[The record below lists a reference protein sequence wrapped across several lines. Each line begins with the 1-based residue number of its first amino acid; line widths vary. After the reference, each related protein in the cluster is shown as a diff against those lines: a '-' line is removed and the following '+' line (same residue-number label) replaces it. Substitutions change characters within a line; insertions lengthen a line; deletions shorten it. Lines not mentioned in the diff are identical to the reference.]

1 MIAILATEPLL
12 NERVFGAGLSFQIVG
27 GSMRVLFGIVLG
39 VALTVGAAFIADT
52 WEAEG
57 STNGSSSTAVEHRK
71 MVNWD
76 VVGEN
81 MRIARERMQETWNRI
96 SHKIAS

>member
-1 MIAILATEPLL
+1 
-12 NERVFGAGLSFQIVG
+12 
-27 GSMRVLFGIVLG
+27 MRFLFGIILG
-39 VALTVGAAFIADT
+39 VALTIGVAFIADSWGT
-52 WEAEG
+52 DG

-81 MRIARERMQETWNRI
+81 MRIARERMQETWTRI

>member
-1 MIAILATEPLL
+1 
-12 NERVFGAGLSFQIVG
+12 
-27 GSMRVLFGIVLG
+27 MRFLFGIILG
-39 VALTVGAAFIADT
+39 VALTIGVAFIADS
-52 WEAEG
+52 WETDAT
-57 STNGSSSTAVEHRK
+57 TNGSSSTAVEHRK

-81 MRIARERMQETWNRI
+81 MRIARERMQETWTRI

>member
-1 MIAILATEPLL
+1 
-12 NERVFGAGLSFQIVG
+12 
-27 GSMRVLFGIVLG
+27 
-39 VALTVGAAFIADT
+39 
-52 WEAEG
+52 
-57 STNGSSSTAVEHRK
+57 

-81 MRIARERMQETWNRI
+81 MRIARERMQETWTKI